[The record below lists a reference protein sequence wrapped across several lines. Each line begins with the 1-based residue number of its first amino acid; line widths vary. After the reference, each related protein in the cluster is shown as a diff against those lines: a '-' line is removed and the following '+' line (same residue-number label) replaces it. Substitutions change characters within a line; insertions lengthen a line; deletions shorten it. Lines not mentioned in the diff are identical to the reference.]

1 MITHTVFPYSHYY
14 YDQPKRAEEADV
26 HTLVLSIKCLCSSS
40 RSQNGPVEHVNHT
53 WVVGAHS
60 IALLTYFSYSVVYG
74 FQILIQLGCK
84 YLKAGALQ
92 YKITKSG
99 AIPLIASEIG
109 TDCVPY
115 LNGRPMG

>member
-1 MITHTVFPYSHYY
+1 MGGWRTFFRPSY
-14 YDQPKRAEEADV
+14 
-26 HTLVLSIKCLCSSS
+26 VLAIS
-40 RSQNGPVEHVNHT
+40 
-53 WVVGAHS
+53 
-60 IALLTYFSYSVVYG
+60 SVVYG

-115 LNGRPMG
+115 LNDRPMG